1 MQTTLTAPT
10 RSVTLRS
17 PEKPEITGAKPPT
30 AKTAIESPFSHVA
43 PSLTRSLWIVRS
55 ALATLAQ
62 AALARDLST

>member
-43 PSLTRSLWIVRS
+43 PSS
-55 ALATLAQ
+55 
-62 AALARDLST
+62 